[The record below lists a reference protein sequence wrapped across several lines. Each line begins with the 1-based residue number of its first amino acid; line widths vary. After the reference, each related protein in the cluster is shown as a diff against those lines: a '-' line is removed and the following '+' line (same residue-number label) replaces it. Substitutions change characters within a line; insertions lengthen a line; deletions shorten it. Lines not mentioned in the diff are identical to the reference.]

1 MKIKFSLSALL
12 LFTLLSVV
20 PSFAQ
25 MGTVKGMA
33 KDTDGSPIAGGTVDM
48 VSHENGRKISL
59 KTQKNGEFMSIGVPP
74 GVYHVY
80 LSKDGK
86 QLWDCDN
93 FQVSLSAPNGENLLD
108 LDLQK
113 KQQQAATGNAKG
125 MTEEQ
130 KKQMQEAIAKNESA
144 KKENLKIGDLNK
156 MLNDAKAAHD
166 ANNDA
171 QAVAVMQQAAQAGPN
186 YDQVWGV
193 MGQYQIY
200 AKQYDEAATA
210 EKKAVEI
217 ANASTDPKAKARTA
231 QWQNLLGQA
240 YSRTKGRLR
249 RRQTRQTQ
257 ACTTS
262 TWERYSP
269 TPAKSMTP
277 IQPSIK
283 PLPLIQIAR
292 MPITRKQSTSCRRL
306 LRILRASSR
315 RRRGRQRTS
324 TSISNCNRKDL
335 RLNKL
340 SRCWLRSARRYRP
353 ASARR
358 RRSSAQEVLNRAAV
372 NGRLLFL
379 P

>member
-240 YSRTKGRLR
+240 YSRTKGH
-249 RRQTRQTQ
+249 TDEAVAAYTAAAQ
-257 ACTTS
+257 AD
-262 TWERYSP
+262 
-269 TPAKSMTP
+269 PANAGMYYFNMGAVLTNSGKVDDANTAFD
-277 IQPSIK
+277 K
-283 PLPLIQIAR
+283 AIAAD
-292 MPITRKQSTSCRRL
+292 P
-306 LRILRASSR
+306 
-315 RRRGRQRTS
+315 
-324 TSISNCNRKDL
+324 
-335 RLNKL
+335 
-340 SRCWLRSARRYRP
+340 
-353 ASARR
+353 
-358 RRSSAQEVLNRAAV
+358 NRADAYYEKAV
-372 NGRLLFL
+372 NLMQKATADSAGKLTAPAGTAENFNKYLELQPEGPKAEQAKQMLAALGEKVQTSFGKTKKK
-379 P
+379 

>member
-86 QLWDCDN
+86 QLWDGDN

-171 QAVAVMQQAAQAGPN
+171 QAVAVMQQAAQAGP
-186 YDQVWGV
+186 
-193 MGQYQIY
+193 
-200 AKQYDEAATA
+200 
-210 EKKAVEI
+210 
-217 ANASTDPKAKARTA
+217 
-231 QWQNLLGQA
+231 
-240 YSRTKGRLR
+240 
-249 RRQTRQTQ
+249 
-257 ACTTS
+257 
-262 TWERYSP
+262 
-269 TPAKSMTP
+269 
-277 IQPSIK
+277 
-283 PLPLIQIAR
+283 
-292 MPITRKQSTSCRRL
+292 ITIRFG
-306 LRILRASSR
+306 A
-315 RRRGRQRTS
+315 
-324 TSISNCNRKDL
+324 
-335 RLNKL
+335 
-340 SRCWLRSARRYRP
+340 
-353 ASARR
+353 
-358 RRSSAQEVLNRAAV
+358 
-372 NGRLLFL
+372 
-379 P
+379 